1 MPGAHRGPARPRAGR
16 SPRAPAPAGGAVAG
30 AARAAA
36 AAAAQAAAAGPP
48 AAGLTCID
56 AASLAVARC
65 PGKFG
70 IANFL
75 RPRYEPVKRM
85 SRHTYVT
92 I

>member
-1 MPGAHRGPARPRAGR
+1 
-16 SPRAPAPAGGAVAG
+16 VAG

-36 AAAAQAAAAGPP
+36 AAQAAAAEPP

-75 RPRYEPVKRM
+75 RPRYGPVKRM
-85 SRHTYVT
+85 SRHAYVT